1 MKSLKCVKLFHNI
14 LRSQFKISLSS
25 GEAPFWPLHLSHAI
39 LLGVCYRGVSC
50 SASIPAKHPDLRAY
64 RLPFH
69 QQLLSFHQR
78 ALTASSISCRRHS
91 TRVLAASMVRSFAGQ
106 VPLIPGLCC
115 FFLLSLGAAIVIIVR
130 TSLQFGALVIFGSFC
145 NRLALQR
152 HHVFADMA
160 FGIDTQSTIS
170 VV

>member
-1 MKSLKCVKLFHNI
+1 MKSLKCVKLFHSI

-25 GEAPFWPLHLSHAI
+25 GKAPFWPLHLSHAI

-50 SASIPAKHPDLRAY
+50 SASIPAKYPDLRAY
-64 RLPFH
+64 RLP
-69 QQLLSFHQR
+69 FHQR

-106 VPLIPGLCC
+106 VPLIPGLRC

-160 FGIDTQSTIS
+160 LGIDTQSTIS